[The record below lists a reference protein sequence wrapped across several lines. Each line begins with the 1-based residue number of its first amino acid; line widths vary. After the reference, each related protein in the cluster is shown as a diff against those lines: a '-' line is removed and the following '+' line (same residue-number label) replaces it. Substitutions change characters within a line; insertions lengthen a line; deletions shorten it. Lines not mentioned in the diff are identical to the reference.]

1 VNLRNRVSALPIP
14 PGDYKREDFNQII
27 RKLNQLMD
35 NVFNPGDLVATSLT
49 FIDVAESGYGLAVGA
64 VYVDAN
70 GFLKIVREQDV
81 FAPSFTVRTKLHA
94 VTVT

>member
-1 VNLRNRVSALPIP
+1 VNLKVRVSALPIP

-35 NVFNPGDLVATSLT
+35 NVFNPGDLVATKLI
-49 FIDVAESGYGLAVGA
+49 FIGIAQSGYGLEVGE
-64 VYVDAN
+64 VFVDAN
-70 GFLKIVREQDV
+70 GFLKLVRSQDI
-81 FAPSFTVRTKLHA
+81 FAPSFAVRTKLHA

>member
-1 VNLRNRVSALPIP
+1 MNLKVRVTALPLP
-14 PGDYKREDFNQII
+14 PGDYTREDFNQII

-35 NVFNPGDLVATSLT
+35 NVFNPGDLVASSLT
-49 FIDVAESGYGLAVGA
+49 FIDIAESGYGLEVGE
-64 VYVDAN
+64 VFVDAN
-70 GFLKIVREQDV
+70 GFVKIVRSEDI